1 VTRKSIRLNHLLRSV
16 PPRFAK
22 LPRYAGPPLPRVAA
36 LLAFVFLMGQ
46 SRASAADRFAG
57 RTPPGTVPAF
67 AKALAHFD
75 LEIPVADGSGVVKL
89 STLTSEPA
97 KGFAAA
103 PGYASYFWAP
113 SATEMIFRVPPN
125 GATTPN
131 SHFPRTELSQKKTE
145 RWKPASGNHALRG
158 TFALTSVPKVTD
170 KGEITVA
177 QIHNDTSDNGPLFKL
192 ICDYKA
198 RPWKLIADYRVEP
211 KKSSA
216 IIRTADRQRESI
228 TINSPMEYEIL
239 LTSARVLTVKTRKPG
254 TQTWKVLADSSQKG
268 QALDPA
274 WDGETCYFKAGC
286 YMFDPSPTDAPAGE
300 VHYTTLMI
308 E

>member
-1 VTRKSIRLNHLLRSV
+1 MRLNHRLRS
-16 PPRFAK
+16 A
-22 LPRYAGPPLPRVAA
+22 PLPTKIAA
-36 LLAFVFLMGQ
+36 LLAVVLLIGQ
-46 SRASAADRFAG
+46 PRASAADPLAG
-57 RTPPGTVPAF
+57 RTPPGSVPAF

-75 LEIPVADGSGVVKL
+75 LEIPIADGSGVVKL
-89 STLTSEPA
+89 TTLTSEPA

-103 PGYASYFWAP
+103 PVYATYFWAP
-113 SATEMIFRVPPN
+113 SGTEMIFRVPPN

-131 SHFPRTELSQKKTE
+131 SHFPRTELSQKKAE
-145 RWKPASGNHALRG
+145 RWKPAGGNHTLRG
-158 TFALTSVPKVTD
+158 TFALVSVPKVTD
-170 KGEITVA
+170 KGEITLA
-177 QIHNDTSDNGPLFKL
+177 QIHNDISDNGPLFKL
-192 ICDYKA
+192 ICDYKT

-228 TINSPMEYEIL
+228 TLNTPVEYEIL

-268 QALDPA
+268 QALDLA

-286 YMFDPSPTDAPAGE
+286 YMFDASPTDAPAGE
-300 VHYTTLMI
+300 VHYTALAV